1 MPFAQLIVIKEMT
14 MSIDK
19 LSLRA
24 RATHLFAAEE
34 RNQDLMALALLQ
46 QGDHQT
52 LEASTLDTLVLN
64 SDQNILTVHKQ
75 LQHARHYGAQ
85 LQAEDK
91 QLAMLTQLIYG
102 DIQNTAVNEAII
114 DGEIIVTNAT
124 LTD

>member
-1 MPFAQLIVIKEMT
+1 
-14 MSIDK
+14 
-19 LSLRA
+19 
-24 RATHLFAAEE
+24 
-34 RNQDLMALALLQ
+34 
-46 QGDHQT
+46 
-52 LEASTLDTLVLN
+52 
-64 SDQNILTVHKQ
+64 